1 MGIDNFMGGN
11 NMTVMQCLG
20 HIKQNVIDSLI
31 DRMQLNGRKLSDS
44 VAKKIRKAIVIKD
57 GIMDEEATMKSLLD
71 VLEDIKDIDDL
82 GATAKMIYSS
92 LNTAITLEQ
101 EYAVIHLVSSFYR
114 HSDGNNMLGV
124 LMEDKDAAT
133 LLDKSVAVL
142 GAGGTGKSTMVLENY
157 YYVTKQI
164 LTKERK
170 TYNGKVIPA
179 KRKLRY

>member
-1 MGIDNFMGGN
+1 
-11 NMTVMQCLG
+11 
-20 HIKQNVIDSLI
+20 
-31 DRMQLNGRKLSDS
+31 
-44 VAKKIRKAIVIKD
+44 
-57 GIMDEEATMKSLLD
+57 
-71 VLEDIKDIDDL
+71 
-82 GATAKMIYSS
+82 MIYSS

-170 TYNGKVIPA
+170 TYNGKVIPTKKKVKILVASPTHAVNNIQEANIKKVYGDEADVVKITFHDMQSMNLNDIDIIVIDEASLIDNNKNKNAA
-179 KRKLRY
+179 KEDKRIRLWCLDGYGFIG